1 MVVLPLLLL
10 LGLQF
15 LCGRGQLQSAGIQ
28 LLTEAAREWQ
38 GSLPCGEWNCGC
50 AFQKQPGCCCA
61 ADGMFKL
68 EEDSF
73 HRIKYLMRDVMSL
86 EKKVQKLTDYS
97 RVAFEAIM
105 NPGARVSSG
114 TDPQCFGPFSTNV
127 PIPYSNVTLNDAN
140 GYNPALGVFTA
151 PCAGVYVF
159 SFTVHSCVLENESL
173 YYKVQLMRNGVVEA
187 SVWENNREDFEDNA
201 NHVVVLKLER
211 GDQVY
216 IELMSGRRLC
226 TQQPFNIFTGYIL
239 YPDTGD
245 YM

>member
-1 MVVLPLLLL
+1 MAALPLSVL

-15 LCGRGQLQSAGIQ
+15 LCARGQLQSAGVE
-28 LLTEAAREWQ
+28 LLTEAATAWQ
-38 GSLPCGEWNCGC
+38 GPLPCGEWDCDC
-50 AFQKQPGCCCA
+50 AFRKQPGCCCA
-61 ADGMFKL
+61 ADGMFTL

-73 HRIKYLMRDVMSL
+73 HRIEYLMRDVMSL
-86 EKKVQKLTDYS
+86 GKKVQELTGHS
-97 RVAFEAIM
+97 RIAFEANM
-105 NPGARVSSG
+105 APGG
-114 TDPQCFGPFSTNV
+114 QCFGPFSTNV

-140 GYNPALGVFTA
+140 GYNPSLGVFTA

-173 YYKVQLMRNGVVEA
+173 YHKVQLMRNGVVEA

-201 NHVVVLKLER
+201 NHVVVLKLQR

-245 YM
+245 STY